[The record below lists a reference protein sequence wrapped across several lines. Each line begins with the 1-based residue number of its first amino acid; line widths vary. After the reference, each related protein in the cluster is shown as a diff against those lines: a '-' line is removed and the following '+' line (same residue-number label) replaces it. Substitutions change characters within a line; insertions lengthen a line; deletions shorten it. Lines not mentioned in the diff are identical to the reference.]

1 VRRARWRR
9 SKRSC
14 GKPDWATS
22 QAASSP
28 YPAAETTISDFPN
41 AQNAGDPLE
50 LFRDW
55 FAAATAAEPRLP
67 EAASLATATR
77 DGVPSARMVL
87 MKGYDARG
95 FVFFTNYESRKSREL
110 IANPRAAM
118 LFHWGSLERQ
128 VRLEGP
134 VSRISQQESEAY
146 FATRDRRSQ
155 LGAWASEQSREL
167 ASREE
172 LERRFAD
179 ADLRFQGRHVPLPT
193 YWGGYRI
200 APLVMEFWQGRANRL
215 HDRLVF
221 TRERPDD
228 AWRASHLYP

>member
-1 VRRARWRR
+1 
-9 SKRSC
+9 
-14 GKPDWATS
+14 
-22 QAASSP
+22 
-28 YPAAETTISDFPN
+28 
-41 AQNAGDPLE
+41 
-50 LFRDW
+50 
-55 FAAATAAEPRLP
+55 
-67 EAASLATATR
+67 
-77 DGVPSARMVL
+77 MVL
-87 MKGYDARG
+87 MKGFDERG

-167 ASREE
+167 AGRDE
-172 LERRFAD
+172 LERRFAE
-179 ADLRFQGRHVPLPT
+179 ADLRFQGRHVPLPN

-215 HDRLVF
+215 HDRLLF
-221 TRERPDD
+221 TRDRPDD
-228 AWRASHLYP
+228 AWRATHLYP